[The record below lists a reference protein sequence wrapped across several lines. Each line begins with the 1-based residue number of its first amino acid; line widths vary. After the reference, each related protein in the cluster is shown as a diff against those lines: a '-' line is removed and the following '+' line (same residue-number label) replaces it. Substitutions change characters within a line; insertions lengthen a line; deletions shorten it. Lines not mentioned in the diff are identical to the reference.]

1 MPPLDC
7 LLSSADTLGQELFI
21 MPLSSVAR
29 PLLVVLLVSG
39 CASMTA
45 GGGAAGG
52 SSGPMAGVGEA
63 MPELSMDGFWER
75 KEVRL
80 SAHRG
85 KVVLLDIWASWC
97 VPCKDELPVLD
108 DLARKLR
115 GQGVEIIAVSIDEDR
130 GAAEQFLKRRPR
142 WSLTLAHDPT
152 GTIPDRLQPP
162 KMPTSYL
169 IDRQGILRHVNAGFD
184 SGDGPRLEAQL
195 RALASAK

>member
-1 MPPLDC
+1 MPP
-7 LLSSADTLGQELFI
+7 SSL
-21 MPLSSVAR
+21 AR
-29 PLLVVLLVSG
+29 ASLVVLLVSG
-39 CASMTA
+39 CASMT
-45 GGGAAGG
+45 GGDGATAGG
-52 SSGPMAGVGEA
+52 SAGAMAGVGEA
-63 MPELSMDGFWER
+63 MPDLSMDAFWER

-108 DLARKLR
+108 DLAQRLR
-115 GQGVEIIAVSIDEDR
+115 GQGVVIIAVSIDEDR

-142 WSLTLAHDPT
+142 WSLTLAHDPS

-184 SGDGPRLEAQL
+184 RGDGPRLEAQL